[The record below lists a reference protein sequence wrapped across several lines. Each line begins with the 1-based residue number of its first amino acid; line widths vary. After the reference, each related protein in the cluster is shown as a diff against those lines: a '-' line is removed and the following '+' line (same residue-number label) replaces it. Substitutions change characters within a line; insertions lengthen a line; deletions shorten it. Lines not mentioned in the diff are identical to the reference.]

1 MLEQTVELSNEV
13 KEFINN
19 NRGFVI
25 GIMEEYNFE
34 ENTAQLLVYDL
45 KGDMDKKTHMVVKNM
60 DDDVEWIK
68 QYVLYVNEQRMMGQ
82 EVNDLIVMVKN
93 YREDLIPTHKHTGNI
108 INLNSLYFQEL
119 PMTGDGKRL
128 RGMEIPVI
136 EVIEELHEDESLV
149 EHGTQEYLINC
160 VLPKSHPLVS
170 RNQEGTVIRAQV
182 RVRVSAGVEIKEGL
196 HQALVVTVMED
207 GETRSYIN
215 IITN

>member
-34 ENTAQLLVYDL
+34 DNTAQLLVYDL

-60 DDDVEWIK
+60 DDEVEWIK
-68 QYVLYVNEQRMMGQ
+68 QYVLYVNEQRMMGN

-93 YREDLIPTHKHTGNI
+93 YREDLIPTYKNTGNI

-119 PMTGDGKRL
+119 PMPGDGKRL

-149 EHGTQEYLINC
+149 GQGVQEYLINC

-170 RNQEGTVIRAQV
+170 KHQEGTVIRAQV
-182 RVRVSAGVEIKEGL
+182 RVRVKAGVEIKEGL
-196 HQALVVTVMED
+196 HQALVVTVMEN
-207 GETRSYIN
+207 GVTRSYIN
-215 IITN
+215 IMTN

>member
-60 DDDVEWIK
+60 DDDVDWIK
-68 QYVLYVNEQRMMGQ
+68 QYVLYDNEQRMMGQ

-108 INLNSLYFQEL
+108 INLNSLYFQDL
-119 PMTGDGKRL
+119 PMPGDGKRL

-149 EHGTQEYLINC
+149 EQGTQEYLINC

-170 RNQEGTVIRAQV
+170 KHQEGTVIRAQV
-182 RVRVSAGVEIKEGL
+182 RVRVREGVEIKEGL

-207 GETRSYIN
+207 GVTRSYIN

>member
-60 DDDVEWIK
+60 DDDVDWIK

-82 EVNDLIVMVKN
+82 EI
-93 YREDLIPTHKHTGNI
+93 G
-108 INLNSLYFQEL
+108 
-119 PMTGDGKRL
+119 
-128 RGMEIPVI
+128 
-136 EVIEELHEDESLV
+136 
-149 EHGTQEYLINC
+149 
-160 VLPKSHPLVS
+160 
-170 RNQEGTVIRAQV
+170 RAHV
-182 RVRVSAGVEIKEGL
+182 
-196 HQALVVTVMED
+196 
-207 GETRSYIN
+207 
-215 IITN
+215 